1 MRSIRQRRGVKQLR
15 GPLSGRHTILAFF
28 VLALAQAGG
37 PDAGAAAQTVV
48 AKDDKA
54 AETKAQRKPT
64 LLPAA
69 KRRTRA
75 STPPP
80 LTREDPSERSL
91 RTRKTRQAIE
101 PAPLPPARDPP
112 GDRGPPLGLPPH
124 LDPRW
129 MPATPPIGYPPL
141 PPARQVPGEKGIPLG
156 PGPLS
161 PVR

>member
-1 MRSIRQRRGVKQLR
+1 MRSIGQRRAVKQLR
-15 GPLSGRHTILAFF
+15 RPLSGRHTILALF
-28 VLALAQAGG
+28 VLALAQLGG
-37 PDAGAAAQTVV
+37 PDAGAAAQTVA
-48 AKDDKA
+48 AKKEKSD
-54 AETKAQRKPT
+54 ETEAQRKPT

-80 LTREDPSERSL
+80 LTREDPSERSS
-91 RTRKTRQAIE
+91 RTRKTRQVIE
-101 PAPLPPARDPP
+101 PAPLPPSRDPP

-129 MPATPPIGYPPL
+129 LPATPPTGYPPL

-156 PGPLS
+156 LSPLS
-161 PVR
+161 PAR